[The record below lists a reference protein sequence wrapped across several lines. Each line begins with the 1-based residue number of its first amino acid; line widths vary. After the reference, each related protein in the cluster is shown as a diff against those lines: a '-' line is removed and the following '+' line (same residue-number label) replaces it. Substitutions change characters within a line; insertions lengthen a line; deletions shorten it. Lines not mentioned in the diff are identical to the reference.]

1 MAKLNHIV
9 LFKFKPEV
17 TSEKINT
24 LFNEVLEMTES
35 IPGIE
40 NYSAGTN
47 NSPEGLTQGYT
58 HALLMTFT
66 DVAARDAYL
75 PHPEHE
81 RIRTLLLPEVAS
93 VAVFDYEV

>member
-1 MAKLNHIV
+1 MAKVNHIV
-9 LFKFKPEV
+9 LLKFKPGV
-17 TSEKINT
+17 APEKIEG

-35 IPGIE
+35 VPGIE

-47 NSPEGLTQGYT
+47 NSPEGLSQGYT
-58 HALLMTFT
+58 HALLMTFA
-66 DVAARDAYL
+66 DAAARDAYL

-81 RIRTLLLPEVAS
+81 RIRTLLLPEVES